1 MRLLTKRN
9 LRLMGEGKRKLI
21 NRHDRLVLY
30 SFFLEYRGGTYIYQY
45 SGRTLEEA
53 LRVWAESLPIEN
65 VVGASNSFRE
75 TLVAEIDDTLKHNG
89 PVPVSGVINIWVCT
103 FLFEDH
109 SVGILS
115 IIATE
120 NSKDVCAT

>member
-1 MRLLTKRN
+1 M
-9 LRLMGEGKRKLI
+9 I
-21 NRHDRLVLY
+21 NKPDRFVLY

-45 SGRTLEEA
+45 SGQTLEKA

-65 VVGASNSFRE
+65 VVGASHSFRE
-75 TLVAEIDDTLKHNG
+75 TLVAEIDDTMKHNG
-89 PVPVSGVINIWVCT
+89 PVSVSGLINIWVCT

-120 NSKDVCAT
+120 KGTNVCAT